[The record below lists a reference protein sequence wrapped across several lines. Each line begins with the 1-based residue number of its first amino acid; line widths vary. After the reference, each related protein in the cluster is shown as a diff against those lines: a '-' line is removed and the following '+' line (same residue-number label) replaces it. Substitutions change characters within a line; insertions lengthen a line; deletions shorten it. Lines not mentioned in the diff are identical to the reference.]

1 MKDSIIK
8 INLIEDSFFELD
20 HVNKKVLM
28 RLKYDSPNDIF
39 NTNIVTKIP
48 TLNEEFFEWIK
59 SSFENAPRDYKIDLV
74 ISFNDMKGYTSE
86 DLKEIFIKNTILE
99 AVKSLKVTKAKSK
112 IAFSLIFIGI
122 LFFISMMLINSFW
135 TSENIIKDIVKYIM
149 DIATT
154 VTIWEALTILII
166 ENKEK
171 RDLTRNLYKRF
182 DYIEFVELHNDDKV
196 S

>member
-39 NTNIVTKIP
+39 NANVVTKIP
-48 TLNEEFFEWIK
+48 TLNEDFFEWIK
-59 SSFENAPRDYKIDLV
+59 SSFENAPGDYKIDLV
-74 ISFNDMKGYTSE
+74 ISFNDIKGYTSE

-135 TSENIIKDIVKYIM
+135 TSESIIKDIVKYIM

-182 DYIEFVELHNDDKV
+182 DSIVFIESHNDDKV

>member
-1 MKDSIIK
+1 MRDSIIK

-39 NTNIVTKIP
+39 NANVVTKIP

-59 SSFENAPRDYKIDLV
+59 SSFGNAPRDYKIDLV

-135 TSENIIKDIVKYIM
+135 TDENIIKDIVKYIM

-182 DYIEFVELHNDDKV
+182 DSIVFVESHNDDKV